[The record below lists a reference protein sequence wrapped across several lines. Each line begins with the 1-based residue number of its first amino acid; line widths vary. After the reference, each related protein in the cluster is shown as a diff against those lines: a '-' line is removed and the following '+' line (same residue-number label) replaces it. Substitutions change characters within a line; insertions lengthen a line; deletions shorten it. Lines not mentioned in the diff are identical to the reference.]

1 MKYKFISDNHTHSK
15 NSFDGNDSV
24 MMMCERAASL
34 GLYSIT
40 VTDHC
45 ECNEYYGNKDN
56 IDYKKGDK
64 DKVLSQ
70 SIREGSEIT
79 DNTTVSLII
88 GK

>member
-45 ECNEYYGNKDN
+45 ECNEYYKNEEN
-56 IDYKKGDK
+56 I
-64 DKVLSQ
+64 LSSSDCQ
-70 SIREGSEIT
+70 KSYFILYFM
-79 DNTTVSLII
+79 N
-88 GK
+88 